1 MHFLAEMSLLSSL
14 FNCGSSEIEGLS
26 SEIVKDIL
34 KLLPEGSYN
43 LDIRK
48 TQNVNI
54 QVMIP
59 MADDPFL

>member
-14 FNCGSSEIEGLS
+14 FNCGSSEIESLS
-26 SEIVKDIL
+26 PEIVKDIL